1 MSLTKKGK
9 NTTRDSSISAFF
21 SCQFLLT
28 TIHSKDISSAIK
40 VLASMKLNKLATWVT
55 RMTPYTF
62 TLTSHDVSRFDP
74 FIYLEDHEVCE
85 RQVNPEDSSAT
96 LRSMSNKGNLF
107 WIAKGS
113 KNDQEGQSSDSGE
126 PCLTGDS
133 GSSSDY
139 RPNS

>member
-1 MSLTKKGK
+1 MGDK
-9 NTTRDSSISAFF
+9 N
-21 SCQFLLT
+21 
-28 TIHSKDISSAIK
+28 
-40 VLASMKLNKLATWVT
+40 
-55 RMTPYTF
+55 
-62 TLTSHDVSRFDP
+62 DP

-96 LRSMSNKGNLF
+96 LRSMSNKG
-107 WIAKGS
+107 IAKGS